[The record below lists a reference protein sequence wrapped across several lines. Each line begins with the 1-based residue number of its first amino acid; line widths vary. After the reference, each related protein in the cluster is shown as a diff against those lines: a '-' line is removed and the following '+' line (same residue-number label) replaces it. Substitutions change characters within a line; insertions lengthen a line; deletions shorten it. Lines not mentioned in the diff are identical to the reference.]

1 MTRPRTGRTEA
12 AGRALP
18 HAPDHEREATSLVE
32 DGMAFAQA
40 LRAKAG
46 PCAGRPVD
54 KDYVDSLYDDGL
66 KIAIRVSVEET

>member
-1 MTRPRTGRTEA
+1 MTRRRTGMMDA

-18 HAPDHEREATSLVE
+18 HAPDHEREATPLVE
-32 DGMAFAQA
+32 HGMAFAKA

-54 KDYVDSLYDDGL
+54 KDYVDSLYDDDL
-66 KIAIRVSVEET
+66 